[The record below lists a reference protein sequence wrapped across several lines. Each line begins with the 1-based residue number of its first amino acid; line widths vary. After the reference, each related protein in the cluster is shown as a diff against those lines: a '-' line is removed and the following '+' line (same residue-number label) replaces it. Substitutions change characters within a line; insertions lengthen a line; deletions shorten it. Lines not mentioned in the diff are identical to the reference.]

1 MRLRD
6 IYNDAFDE
14 GYRDGVILGEHSKL
28 IAHVESMLSAKF
40 SAEQIS
46 TILGETLD
54 AIDKIIEE
62 ITTESE

>member
-14 GYRDGVILGEHSKL
+14 GYKEGIELGEHSKL
-28 IAHVESMLSAKF
+28 ITHVRSMLSAKF

-46 TILGETLD
+46 TILDETLD
-54 AIDKIIEE
+54 TINKVIEE
-62 ITTESE
+62 IAIESE